1 MHTLELPHTWAPFN
15 PEKWLKMIQTMLADT
30 WGLPRP
36 HKYLLQWREPAIP
49 PVRGCGPWHTLR
61 AAGFLWP
68 LTFRSKA
75 EAWAEACRRD
85 PPEMGRNYAGR
96 VEQRYEWRVKGVAS

>member
-1 MHTLELPHTWAPFN
+1 MHTLELPRTWAPFN

-85 PPEMGRNYAGR
+85 PPEMDRNYAGR